1 MVPVIRKE
9 LVDCRK
15 WVEDSEFVD
24 MLAIAQSSPGPIAI
38 NTAVISGFK
47 IRGVRGALVATLG
60 SSLPSFL
67 AILLVATF
75 FLRFKES
82 RAVEAVFKGMRPA
95 IFGLLVAAVWQIGT
109 GSVKDK
115 VDITFL
121 AIAAALL
128 LLLKISPI
136 VVVLIAGAG
145 GLITGRLRRMGR
157 LKSADGQQDGAQN
170 KVDY

>member
-1 MVPVIRKE
+1 MVPLIRKE
-9 LVDCRK
+9 LVDRRK

-47 IRGVRGALVATLG
+47 IRGIWGALVATLG

-67 AILLVATF
+67 AILLIAAF
-75 FLRFKES
+75 FLHFKES

-95 IFGLLVAAVWQIGT
+95 IFGLLVAAAWQVGT
-109 GSVKDK
+109 SSVKGG
-115 VDITFL
+115 VDIAFL
-121 AIAAALL
+121 SLAAALL
-128 LLLKISPI
+128 LLLKMSPI
-136 VVVLIAGAG
+136 MVVLIAAAG
-145 GLITGRLRRMGR
+145 GLITGRLRRTGR
-157 LKSADGQQDGAQN
+157 LKTADRQQDESH